1 MSVGQHKIHLKPS
14 QAFGACLA
22 PATYSLGV
30 EYDLD
35 FIGLPIVPMLCKNE
49 ARAFDPTV

>member
-1 MSVGQHKIHLKPS
+1 MSNV
-14 QAFGACLA
+14 LA
-22 PATYSLGV
+22 PFEHGLA
-30 EYDLD
+30 

>member
-1 MSVGQHKIHLKPS
+1 MGVGVVPAMKP
-14 QAFGACLA
+14 
-22 PATYSLGV
+22 LGV
-30 EYDLD
+30 EHDLD